1 MIGIC
6 SSEMAKNLLQFPIIC
21 FYYSHYKW
29 SRINSGAFNAEGW
42 EFDSQE
48 TILDFDYEA
57 SKKLVF
63 FFNMSFTLHQ
73 TFHFLYLLSC
83 QNIIFNSDSTA
94 MPLLFLGGQNLIEP
108 RNSSST

>member
-29 SRINSGAFNAEGW
+29 SRVNSGAFNAEGW

-57 SKKLVF
+57 SKSCF
-63 FFNMSFTLHQ
+63 FFQHVFYPAPDLPFPLSVKLPEY
-73 TFHFLYLLSC
+73 HF
-83 QNIIFNSDSTA
+83 
-94 MPLLFLGGQNLIEP
+94 
-108 RNSSST
+108 